1 MKTVEEKWCVL
12 RDSVVN
18 AGEQHLGTVC
28 RSNPDWFVAG
38 QDTIAPLLKQ
48 RTAVYNRWVVSG
60 LHHDHVQFKVVRSK
74 APAAIRRVKN
84 QWLTDL
90 ASQADIGREARSG
103 NSVWSAIRN
112 IQRSFRGLRPS
123 PSAAVQ
129 DATGL
134 LCISKEAQI
143 TRWHQH
149 FQKVLNV
156 ESQYNADVL
165 DSLRVRPVAEWL
177 AVPPASDE
185 LEKAVASLSNNKA
198 PGESGTMPEMTK
210 CAGSP

>member
-1 MKTVEEKWCVL
+1 M
-12 RDSVVN
+12 
-18 AGEQHLGTVC
+18 
-28 RSNPDWFVAG
+28 
-38 QDTIAPLLKQ
+38 
-48 RTAVYNRWVVSG
+48 
-60 LHHDHVQFKVVRSK
+60 
-74 APAAIRRVKN
+74 KN

-90 ASQADIGREARSG
+90 ASQADIGREACSG

-134 LCISKEAQI
+134 LCVSKEAQI

-156 ESQYNADVL
+156 ESQYNTHVM

-185 LEKAVASLSNNKA
+185 LEQAIASLSNNKA
-198 PGESGTMPEMTK
+198 PGESGILPEMIK
-210 CAGSP
+210 CAGSPFKEALLELIHQIWEEGAVPQAWRDAELVPIPKKGDLSHCNNWRGIALLDVVGKVVG